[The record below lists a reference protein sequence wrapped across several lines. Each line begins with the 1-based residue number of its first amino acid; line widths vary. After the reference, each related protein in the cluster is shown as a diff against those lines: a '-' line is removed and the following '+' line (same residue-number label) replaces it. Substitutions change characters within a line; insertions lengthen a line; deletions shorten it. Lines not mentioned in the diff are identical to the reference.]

1 MKKLTNIF
9 ILLLVLITFESQAQ
23 KNWKK
28 YLICGS
34 TSFVSGMMDGTIESI
49 NYHYHNGFKTRYK
62 NANDQFWNPELS
74 WKNKYLNGDPKNGP
88 KFYGSTT
95 SLVFTTDA
103 YHLLRTSKRSLDGAT
118 LVYMINKDCSKKIER
133 KRKFK
138 NLVKDF
144 AVLTAIR
151 CAGFHL
157 TYSVMFKVNNN

>member
-1 MKKLTNIF
+1 MKKSVNIF
-9 ILLLVLITFESQAQ
+9 ILILALLSTSVNAQ
-23 KNWKK
+23 KNLKK
-28 YLICGS
+28 YLLCGS
-34 TSFVSGMMDGTIESI
+34 SSLLSGMLDGTIESI
-49 NYHYHNGFKTRYK
+49 NYHYHTGFKPRFK

-74 WKNKYLNGDPKNGP
+74 WRNKYLNGDPKLGP

-95 SLVFTTDA
+95 SFVFTTDA

-118 LVYMINKDCSKKIER
+118 LVYVINKDCSKKIER

-138 NLVKDF
+138 NMVKDF

-157 TYSVMFKVNNN
+157 TYSVLFKVNNK